1 MMENIK
7 ESQEQ
12 VTQNLAETEHSQN
25 RKVYLPKVDIY
36 ETKEAVILLADMP
49 GVDDKSIEVL
59 LEKNVLSLAG
69 KTESLAF
76 QEYTIAHAEYD
87 GGDYHREFTISDE
100 IDKDNIGARVKNG
113 LFRLTLPKAQKV
125 KAKKIAIQTE

>member
-1 MMENIK
+1 MMENTK

>member
-1 MMENIK
+1 MSENMK
-7 ESQEQ
+7 ELQEQ
-12 VTQNLAETEHSQN
+12 AGQNPAEGERTQS

-36 ETKEAVILLADMP
+36 ETKEAVILIADMP

-59 LEKNVLSLAG
+59 LEKNVLSLSG
-69 KTESLAF
+69 KAEPIAF
-76 QEYTIAHAEYD
+76 PGYTVAYTEYD